1 MAGLQQIAYSSIET
15 IRSLVCDLKRSAIPS
30 LLRGTSEL
38 NRERHVVRDDLER
51 IRSELSRELNE
62 MSPRQRKKYLEAA
75 DQVYDGL
82 EKMAKI
88 RPIKA

>member
-1 MAGLQQIAYSSIET
+1 MNAANADSSPV
-15 IRSLVCDLKRSAIPS
+15 S
-30 LLRGTSEL
+30 RGTSEL
-38 NRERHVVRDDLER
+38 NRERHVTRDDLQR

-62 MSPRQRKKYLEAA
+62 MSPRQRKEYLDAA

-82 EKMAKI
+82 AKMAKI